1 MRPKP
6 EKGESFIGYLVRLTE
21 MNGYDTPSWI
31 LSLAGIDYMEL
42 QWTFSFVFGKSKG
55 LEKLA
60 RITDNTV
67 DDLKELVYPP
77 TTSSQGKIADHEY
90 DFFGASLNRSIIR
103 PHQPKICP
111 KCLAEFGYCFLI
123 WDCSLVT
130 ACPTHE
136 CMLLDRCPKCRRQ
149 IRAIRK
155 SVSTC
160 ACGCDWREIDPK
172 NVTSSDMSVSRRI
185 YQLCK
190 GLPNEKGSAYSK
202 NPLNTLSLRDFIVAI
217 TYVARRNRKIS
228 WPTGRPSKSIKLSN
242 KELHGLYAKAYSVFD
257 DWPIHFFQFLKERSR
272 GSVRLQPHDGKLDT
286 ALKREFGFIYESL
299 YQDLEGSQFDFLR
312 KAFTKFLTDRM
323 NSGAQTATEHSSAGT
338 STESAIYVS
347 LANARR
353 SLKITNAA
361 LFNLMTAGEIRCA
374 ILKGRRSPE
383 LAVRV
388 VDIERLKSEFEE
400 SMTCRAFAKALGVN
414 CQTVRKFAKKGLVK
428 PRARRSTDA
437 FNTLRFDKRAAGE
450 FLATPKRKE
459 AIMSWKWR

>member
-31 LSLAGIDYMEL
+31 LSLADIDYMEL

-55 LEKLA
+55 LEELA
-60 RITDNTV
+60 QITNNTP
-67 DDLKELVYPP
+67 DDLNGLVYFPSS
-77 TTSSQGKIADHEY
+77 SSQGNISEHEY
-90 DFFGASLNRSIIR
+90 EFYGAFLNRSIIR

-155 SVSTC
+155 SVSIC
-160 ACGCDWREIDPK
+160 VCGYDWREIDPE
-172 NVTSSDMSVSRRI
+172 NVTTSAMSVSRRI

-190 GLPNEKGSAYSK
+190 GLPNEKGNAYSK
-202 NPLNTLSLRDFIVAI
+202 NPLNTLSLRDLIVAI

-257 DWPIHFFQFLKERSR
+257 DWPIHFVQFLKERSR

-286 ALKREFGFIYESL
+286 ALKREFGFVYESL

-312 KAFTKFLTDRM
+312 KAFTHFLTDRM
-323 NSGAQTATEHSSAGT
+323 NLQAQTATEHSSAGT

-361 LFNLMTAGEIRCA
+361 LFNLMTAGEICCA
-374 ILKGRRSPE
+374 IVNGRRSPE

-388 VDIERLKSEFEE
+388 VDIERLKFEFEE
-400 SMTCRAFAKALGVN
+400 SMTCRTFAKALGAN
-414 CQTVRKFAKKGLVK
+414 CQTVRKLAKKGIVK

-437 FNTLRFDKRAAGE
+437 FNTLRFDKRAAEE
-450 FLATPKRKE
+450 FLRNTQARKE
-459 AIMSWKWR
+459 PMMSWK

>member
-21 MNGYDTPSWI
+21 LNGYDTPSWI
-31 LSLAGIDYMEL
+31 LSLAGIDYMDL

-55 LEKLA
+55 LEELA

-130 ACPTHE
+130 ACPTHQ
-136 CMLLDRCPKCRRQ
+136 CLLLDKCPKCRRQ

-190 GLPNEKGSAYSK
+190 RLPNEKGSAYSK
-202 NPLNTLSLRDFIVAI
+202 NLLNTLSLRDFTVAI
-217 TYVARRNRKIS
+217 TFVARCNRKIS
-228 WPTGRPSKSIKLSN
+228 WATGRPSKSIKLSN
-242 KELHGLYAKAYSVFD
+242 SDLHELYAQAYSVFD
-257 DWPIHFFQFLKERSR
+257 DWPMNFFEVLKRRSK
-272 GSVRLQPHDGKLDT
+272 GGARLQPHDGKLDT
-286 ALKREFGFIYESL
+286 ALKREFGSFYECL

-312 KAFTKFLTDRM
+312 KAFTRFLTDRM
-323 NSGAQTATEHSSAGT
+323 NSHAQTATEQRSAGT

-361 LFNLMTAGEIRCA
+361 LFTLMTAGEIRCA
-374 ILKGRRSPE
+374 IVNGRRSPE
-383 LAVRV
+383 LAVSG
-388 VDIERLKSEFEE
+388 VDIERLRSEFDE
-400 SMTCRAFAKALGVN
+400 SMTGRAVAKALGVN
-414 CQTVRKFAKKGLVK
+414 CQTIRKLATQGSIKSR
-428 PRARRSTDA
+428 PRRSTDS
-437 FNTLRFDKRAAGE
+437 FNTLRFDKRAAEE
-450 FLATPKRKE
+450 FLRNSQARKE
-459 AIMSWKWR
+459 PTMSQN